1 MEVEADAEVDA
12 EAVVGAVLD
21 RVRARLRTP
30 PACGVAHV
38 DVLVVDALRPGKLLR
53 PELVVRSAAATA
65 GGLRAADLER
75 TVAGALAVELLHV
88 ATLVHD
94 DVIDEA
100 PRRRGRPSVV
110 AAAGVGTAIVVGD
123 LLLARGAAAAA
134 AAGPAAIAA
143 WSLALERMAAGQLR
157 EELLALAP
165 SVEEHAEYVALKT
178 GSLFRTSAEIGA
190 LCAGAA
196 PDVVAAHGRFGHHVG
211 MAFQHVDDLL
221 DLVGDPVRL
230 GKPVALDAANGV
242 PTAAALLGG
251 RTPGRSGAGDSG
263 DSGDSVDAVDAV
275 ARLVAAELEA
285 ARAALPTS
293 TAARTGPDLAGW
305 AAGALLRALRGGVGP
320 EGLVATRRLLD
331 VLHDLG
337 PLRARAA
344 G

>member
-1 MEVEADAEVDA
+1 MDVRAALRAEARVDVEADVR
-12 EAVVGAVLD
+12 AVLD
-21 RVRARLRTP
+21 HVRARLHTP

-110 AAAGVGTAIVVGD
+110 AAAGVATAIVVGD

-134 AAGPAAIAA
+134 AAGPATVAA
-143 WSLALERMAAGQLR
+143 WSLALERMAGGQLR
-157 EELLALAP
+157 EELLARAP
-165 SVEEHAEYVALKT
+165 SVEAHAEYVALKT
-178 GSLFRTSAEIGA
+178 ASLFRASAEIGA
-190 LCAGAA
+190 LSVGAA

-221 DLVGDPVRL
+221 DLVGDPARL

-242 PTAAALLGG
+242 PTAAALLAGG
-251 RTPGRSGAGDSG
+251 APARSGV
-263 DSGDSVDAVDAV
+263 VDAVDAV
-275 ARLVAAELEA
+275 AGLVAAELGT
-285 ARAALPTS
+285 ARAALPAS
-293 TAARTGPDLAGW
+293 TDPRGGPDLAGW
-305 AAGALLRALRGGVGP
+305 AAGALLRTVRGGVDP
-320 EGLVATRRLLD
+320 EGEVRTRRLLD
-331 VLHDLG
+331 VLGDLG
-337 PLRARAA
+337 PLGARAA